1 MIKEQPY
8 RPHPLHIS
16 ADFERADTCAPRSSM
31 NPHPGICPACATAT
45 GYRYASP
52 IGEMHHSVTGHAQW
66 VHTAADRT
74 GSPTTANYSLL
85 TANWE
90 SYLGSS
96 SWITFTDGKAVQ
108 HLHYLPWGEDFVNQR
123 TSSFSSMYTFS
134 AKEKDAETGYSYFGS
149 RYYSSDLSI
158 WLSVDPMAHKYPSL
172 SPYVYCADNPVK
184 LVDPDGEEIGEPP
197 LKRIVNLGF
206 QSKTF
211 QKLFRKSG
219 LTIENMSDII
229 SFGNQS
235 FMNPYTKKI
244 TLRDANSDMGNVIAL
259 THEMT
264 NRIHAKK
271 LKNNMES
278 VRKGDI
284 SYETFADNAIRIE
297 SEGVANQII
306 VASELNYSFPDD
318 KGVMND
324 LKTQYKEGTIRRREM
339 LNTIKESDFQDEF
352 GRNPKKD
359 YYEQGKNI
367 RESQIRREKQ
377 SKSGF

>member
-1 MIKEQPY
+1 MPTTHTY
-8 RPHPLHIS
+8 RPLISQNPAKILRIDTDNMRRFPARHGVSSPVQPLKGLWETRAASIS
-16 ADFERADTCAPRSSM
+16 YRALAGAGFCYR
-31 NPHPGICPACATAT
+31 ICTGTSESRPTA
-45 GYRYASP
+45 
-52 IGEMHHSVTGHAQW
+52 H
-66 VHTAADRT
+66 
-74 GSPTTANYSLL
+74 YSLL
-85 TANWE
+85 TAN
-90 SYLGSS
+90 S
-96 SWITFTDGKAVQ
+96 TF
-108 HLHYLPWGEDFVNQR
+108 
-123 TSSFSSMYTFS
+123 TFS
-134 AKEKDAETGYSYFGS
+134 AKERDSETGLSYFGS

-158 WLSVDPMAHKYPSL
+158 WLSVDPMARKYPSL

-235 FMNPYTKKI
+235 FINPYTKKI

>member
-1 MIKEQPY
+1 MMDITNNLTKP
-8 RPHPLHIS
+8 RRTSAPIS
-16 ADFERADTCAPRSSM
+16 APIRAIRGDSPGSAPEEASETRAAAVSHRASAPRGAGLPSAIAGRHS
-31 NPHPGICPACATAT
+31 AQSTAHWK
-45 GYRYASP
+45 S
-52 IGEMHHSVTGHAQW
+52 H
-66 VHTAADRT
+66 
-74 GSPTTANYSLL
+74 
-85 TANWE
+85 
-90 SYLGSS
+90 LGSS
-96 SWITFTDGKAVQ
+96 SWITDIHGRTVQ
-108 HLHYLPWGEDFVNQR
+108 HLYYLPWGEDFVNQR

-134 AKEKDAETGYSYFGS
+134 AKEKDTETGYSYFGA

-158 WLSVDPMAHKYPSL
+158 WLSVDPMSDKYLSM
-172 SPYVYCADNPVK
+172 SPYVYCANNPVK
-184 LVDPDGEEIGEPP
+184 LVDPNGEEIGEPP

-284 SYETFADNAIRIE
+284 SYETFADNAI
-297 SEGVANQII
+297 
-306 VASELNYSFPDD
+306 
-318 KGVMND
+318 
-324 LKTQYKEGTIRRREM
+324 
-339 LNTIKESDFQDEF
+339 
-352 GRNPKKD
+352 
-359 YYEQGKNI
+359 
-367 RESQIRREKQ
+367 
-377 SKSGF
+377 

>member
-1 MIKEQPY
+1 MPTTHTY
-8 RPHPLHIS
+8 RPLISQNPAKILRIDTDNMRRFPARHGVSSPVQPLKGLWETRAASIS
-16 ADFERADTCAPRSSM
+16 YRALAPGGAGFCYR
-31 NPHPGICPACATAT
+31 ICTGTSESRPTA
-45 GYRYASP
+45 
-52 IGEMHHSVTGHAQW
+52 H
-66 VHTAADRT
+66 
-74 GSPTTANYSLL
+74 YSLL
-85 TANWE
+85 TAN
-90 SYLGSS
+90 S
-96 SWITFTDGKAVQ
+96 TF
-108 HLHYLPWGEDFVNQR
+108 
-123 TSSFSSMYTFS
+123 TFS
-134 AKEKDAETGYSYFGS
+134 AKERDSETGLSYFGS

-158 WLSVDPMAHKYPSL
+158 WLSVDPMARKYPSL

-235 FMNPYTKKI
+235 FINPYTKKI

>member
-1 MIKEQPY
+1 M
-8 RPHPLHIS
+8 
-16 ADFERADTCAPRSSM
+16 
-31 NPHPGICPACATAT
+31 
-45 GYRYASP
+45 
-52 IGEMHHSVTGHAQW
+52 
-66 VHTAADRT
+66 
-74 GSPTTANYSLL
+74 
-85 TANWE
+85 
-90 SYLGSS
+90 
-96 SWITFTDGKAVQ
+96 
-108 HLHYLPWGEDFVNQR
+108 
-123 TSSFSSMYTFS
+123 
-134 AKEKDAETGYSYFGS
+134 
-149 RYYSSDLSI
+149 SD
-158 WLSVDPMAHKYPSL
+158 KYPSL

-235 FMNPYTKKI
+235 FINPYTKKI

>member
-1 MIKEQPY
+1 M
-8 RPHPLHIS
+8 R
-16 ADFERADTCAPRSSM
+16 RWM
-31 NPHPGICPACATAT
+31 NPHLGICPAHRTVS
-45 GYRYASP
+45 GYRHASP
-52 IGEMHHSVTGHAQW
+52 HGDGLPVRAKGSPSVTPHNCTLFI
-66 VHTAADRT
+66 VHWGDH
-74 GSPTTANYSLL
+74 PDH
-85 TANWE
+85 
-90 SYLGSS
+90 LGSS
-96 SWITFTDGKAVQ
+96 SWITFSDGSAVQ

-123 TSSFSSMYTFS
+123 ISGYDGARYTFS
-134 AKEKDAETGYSYFGS
+134 AKEKDSETGLSYFGS

-158 WLSVDPMAHKYPSL
+158 WLSVDPMARKYPSL

-235 FMNPYTKKI
+235 FINPYTKKI

>member
-1 MIKEQPY
+1 MPPTLTYSHI
-8 RPHPLHIS
+8 PHAS
-16 ADFERADTCAPRSSM
+16 
-31 NPHPGICPACATAT
+31 ATART
-45 GYRYASP
+45 QLATRRYAQ
-52 IGEMHHSVTGHAQW
+52 SVETRPVPPLKGLGKTRAASVSYRASVPAGHAYCE
-66 VHTAADRT
+66 VAPSHRASAPAADRQN
-74 GSPTTANYSLL
+74 GSFKALSGKGSAPTTPPPFRHTPGQSRPRH
-85 TANWE
+85 TATVWRNLE
-90 SYLGSS
+90 QHPHR
-96 SWITFTDGKAVQ
+96 DG
-108 HLHYLPWGEDFVNQR
+108 
-123 TSSFSSMYTFS
+123 TYTFS
-134 AKEKDAETGYSYFGS
+134 AKEKDVETGLSYFGS
-149 RYYSSDLSI
+149 RYYNSDLSI
-158 WLSVDPMAHKYPSL
+158 WLSVDPQAAKYPSL
-172 SPYVYCADNPVK
+172 SPYVYCANSPVK
-184 LVDPDGEEIGEPP
+184 LVDPNGEEIGEPP

-211 QKLFRKSG
+211 RKLFRKSG

-264 NRIHAKK
+264 NRINAKK

-339 LNTIKESDFQDEF
+339 LNVIQEGDFQNEF
-352 GRNPKKD
+352 GGDAKKD

-367 RESQIRREKQ
+367 RESQIRRERQ
-377 SKSGF
+377 RKSGF

>member
-1 MIKEQPY
+1 MPTTHTY
-8 RPHPLHIS
+8 RPLISQNPAKILRIDTDNMRRFPARHGVSSPVQPLKGLWETRAASIS
-16 ADFERADTCAPRSSM
+16 YRALAPGGAGFCYR
-31 NPHPGICPACATAT
+31 ICTGTSESRPTA
-45 GYRYASP
+45 
-52 IGEMHHSVTGHAQW
+52 H
-66 VHTAADRT
+66 
-74 GSPTTANYSLL
+74 YSLL
-85 TANWE
+85 TAN
-90 SYLGSS
+90 S
-96 SWITFTDGKAVQ
+96 TF
-108 HLHYLPWGEDFVNQR
+108 
-123 TSSFSSMYTFS
+123 TFS
-134 AKEKDAETGYSYFGS
+134 AKERDSETGLSYFGS

-158 WLSVDPMAHKYPSL
+158 WLSVDPMARKYPSL

-235 FMNPYTKKI
+235 FINPYTKKI

-339 LNTIKESDFQDEF
+339 LNTIKDSDFQDEF

>member
-1 MIKEQPY
+1 MMNRRRTY
-8 RPHPLHIS
+8 RPQPAHIP
-16 ADFERADTCAPRSSM
+16 ADSFRADPCDTRDPRRF
-31 NPHPGICPACATAT
+31 PRDPRRHVPPAHPIL
-45 GYRYASP
+45 
-52 IGEMHHSVTGHAQW
+52 
-66 VHTAADRT
+66 
-74 GSPTTANYSLL
+74 N
-85 TANWE
+85 
-90 SYLGSS
+90 
-96 SWITFTDGKAVQ
+96 
-108 HLHYLPWGEDFVNQR
+108 
-123 TSSFSSMYTFS
+123 SSFLILNCTYTFS
-134 AKEKDAETGYSYFGS
+134 AKEKDTETGYSYFGA
-149 RYYSSDLSI
+149 RYYSSDLSV
-158 WLSVDPMAHKYPSL
+158 WLSVDPQADKYPSL
-172 SPYVYCADNPVK
+172 SPYTYCANNPVK
-184 LVDPDGEEIGEPP
+184 LVDPNGEEIGEPP

-235 FMNPYTKKI
+235 IMNPYTKKI
-244 TLRDANSDMGNVIAL
+244 TLRDANSDMDNVIAL

-324 LKTQYKEGTIRRREM
+324 LKAQYKEGTIRRREM
-339 LNTIKESDFQDEF
+339 LNVIQEGDFQNEF
-352 GRNPKKD
+352 GGDAKKD

>member
-1 MIKEQPY
+1 MNRRRTY
-8 RPHPLHIS
+8 RPQPAHIP
-16 ADFERADTCAPRSSM
+16 ADSFRADPCDTRDPRRF
-31 NPHPGICPACATAT
+31 PRDPRRHVPPAHPIL
-45 GYRYASP
+45 
-52 IGEMHHSVTGHAQW
+52 
-66 VHTAADRT
+66 
-74 GSPTTANYSLL
+74 N
-85 TANWE
+85 
-90 SYLGSS
+90 
-96 SWITFTDGKAVQ
+96 
-108 HLHYLPWGEDFVNQR
+108 
-123 TSSFSSMYTFS
+123 SSFLILNCTYTFS
-134 AKEKDAETGYSYFGS
+134 AKEKDTETGYSYFGA
-149 RYYSSDLSI
+149 RYYSSDLSV
-158 WLSVDPMAHKYPSL
+158 WLSVDPQADKYPSL
-172 SPYVYCADNPVK
+172 SPYTYCANNPVK
-184 LVDPDGEEIGEPP
+184 LVDPNGEEIGEPP

-235 FMNPYTKKI
+235 IMNPYTKKI
-244 TLRDANSDMGNVIAL
+244 TLRDANSDMDNVIAL

-324 LKTQYKEGTIRRREM
+324 LKAQYKEGTIRRREM
-339 LNTIKESDFQDEF
+339 LNVIQEGDFQNEF
-352 GRNPKKD
+352 GGDAKKD

>member
-1 MIKEQPY
+1 PC
-8 RPHPLHIS
+8 RP
-16 ADFERADTCAPRSSM
+16 T
-31 NPHPGICPACATAT
+31 ACVKYATNLPSPST
-45 GYRYASP
+45 DHCSLLGYRYVSP
-52 IGEMHHSVTGHAQW
+52 NGDGWAVVA
-66 VHTAADRT
+66 TAAHFLAQ
-74 GSPTTANYSLL
+74 SPSDHCSLI
-85 TANWE
+85 TVH
-90 SYLGSS
+90 SS
-96 SWITFTDGKAVQ
+96 
-108 HLHYLPWGEDFVNQR
+108 
-123 TSSFSSMYTFS
+123 YTFS
-134 AKEKDAETGYSYFGS
+134 AKERDTETGLSYFGS

-158 WLSVDPMAHKYPSL
+158 WLSVDPQAAKYPSL
-172 SPYVYCADNPVK
+172 SPYTYCANNPVK
-184 LVDPDGEEIGEPP
+184 LVDPNGEEIGEPP

-211 QKLFRKSG
+211 RKLFRKSG

-235 FMNPYTKKI
+235 IMNPYTKKI

-259 THEMT
+259 AHEMT

-318 KGVMND
+318 NGVMND

-352 GRNPKKD
+352 GGDTKKD
-359 YYEQGKNI
+359 YYEQGKKI

>member
-1 MIKEQPY
+1 MSSTPTY
-8 RPHPLHIS
+8 SPLVPQDS
-16 ADFERADTCAPRSSM
+16 ADPLRGNPCDSSDPRRCVSPLKGLRTPCAASVSYRALAPGGAGLPFRIT
-31 NPHPGICPACATAT
+31 PTHTDPPAN
-45 GYRYASP
+45 
-52 IGEMHHSVTGHAQW
+52 
-66 VHTAADRT
+66 VHC
-74 GSPTTANYSLL
+74 SLYIVH
-85 TANWE
+85 W
-90 SYLGSS
+90 
-96 SWITFTDGKAVQ
+96 TF
-108 HLHYLPWGEDFVNQR
+108 
-123 TSSFSSMYTFS
+123 TFS
-134 AKEKDAETGYSYFGS
+134 AKEKDSETGLSYFGS

-158 WLSVDPMAHKYPSL
+158 WLSVDPMSDKYPSL
-172 SPYVYCADNPVK
+172 SPYTYCADNPVK
-184 LVDPDGEEIGEPP
+184 LVDPNGEEIGEPP

-211 QKLFRKSG
+211 RKLFRKSG

-235 FMNPYTKKI
+235 IMNPYTKKI

-352 GRNPKKD
+352 GRNTKKD

>member
-1 MIKEQPY
+1 MKFEYDSRKNCASQMKSTHNFFPAA
-8 RPHPLHIS
+8 HFAKPLPTVNCNLS
-16 ADFERADTCAPRSSM
+16 PVTCI
-31 NPHPGICPACATAT
+31 H
-45 GYRYASP
+45 
-52 IGEMHHSVTGHAQW
+52 
-66 VHTAADRT
+66 
-74 GSPTTANYSLL
+74 
-85 TANWE
+85 
-90 SYLGSS
+90 
-96 SWITFTDGKAVQ
+96 
-108 HLHYLPWGEDFVNQR
+108 
-123 TSSFSSMYTFS
+123 TFS
-134 AKEKDAETGYSYFGS
+134 AKERDSETGLSYFGS

-158 WLSVDPMAHKYPSL
+158 WLSVNPVADKYPSM
-172 SPYVYCADNPVK
+172 SSYVYYANNPVK
-184 LVDPDGEEIGEPP
+184 LVDPNGEEIGEPP

-235 FMNPYTKKI
+235 FINPYTKKI
-244 TLRDANSDMGNVIAL
+244 TLRDANSDMGNAIAL

-264 NRIHAKK
+264 NRINAKK

>member
-1 MIKEQPY
+1 MPHKQPY
-8 RPHPLHIS
+8 RPLLARIFVEVIS
-16 ADFERADTCAPRSSM
+16 AAMR
-31 NPHPGICPACATAT
+31 
-45 GYRYASP
+45 
-52 IGEMHHSVTGHAQW
+52 VTQE
-66 VHTAADRT
+66 HTACKTHTVTAQHLR
-74 GSPTTANYSLL
+74 GRRWLQIRPTANYSLL
-85 TANWE
+85 TAN
-90 SYLGSS
+90 SL
-96 SWITFTDGKAVQ
+96 TF
-108 HLHYLPWGEDFVNQR
+108 
-123 TSSFSSMYTFS
+123 TFS
-134 AKEKDAETGYSYFGS
+134 AKEKDSETGLSYFGS
-149 RYYSSDLSI
+149 RYYSSDLSV

-184 LVDPDGEEIGEPP
+184 LVDPNGEEIGEPP

-211 QKLFRKSG
+211 RKLFRKSG

-235 FMNPYTKKI
+235 IMNPYTKKI

-318 KGVMND
+318 NGVMND
-324 LKTQYKEGTIRRREM
+324 LKAQYKEGTIRRREM
-339 LNTIKESDFQDEF
+339 LNVIQEGDFQNEF
-352 GRNPKKD
+352 GGDAKKD

>member
-1 MIKEQPY
+1 MKFEYDSRKNCASQMKSTHNFFPAA
-8 RPHPLHIS
+8 HFAKPLPTVNCNLS
-16 ADFERADTCAPRSSM
+16 PVTCI
-31 NPHPGICPACATAT
+31 H
-45 GYRYASP
+45 
-52 IGEMHHSVTGHAQW
+52 
-66 VHTAADRT
+66 
-74 GSPTTANYSLL
+74 
-85 TANWE
+85 
-90 SYLGSS
+90 
-96 SWITFTDGKAVQ
+96 
-108 HLHYLPWGEDFVNQR
+108 
-123 TSSFSSMYTFS
+123 TFS
-134 AKEKDAETGYSYFGS
+134 AKERDSETGLSYFGS

-158 WLSVDPMAHKYPSL
+158 WLSVNPVADKYPSM
-172 SPYVYCADNPVK
+172 SSYVYYANNPVK
-184 LVDPDGEEIGEPP
+184 LVDPNGEEIGEPP

-244 TLRDANSDMGNVIAL
+244 TLRDANSDMGNAIAL

-264 NRIHAKK
+264 NRINAKK

-318 KGVMND
+318 NGVMND
-324 LKTQYKEGTIRRREM
+324 LKAQYKEGTIRRREM
-339 LNTIKESDFQDEF
+339 LNVIQEGDFQDEF
-352 GRNPKKD
+352 GGDTKKD
-359 YYEQGKNI
+359 YYEQGKKI
-367 RESQIRREKQ
+367 RESQLRRDKQ

>member
-1 MIKEQPY
+1 M
-8 RPHPLHIS
+8 
-16 ADFERADTCAPRSSM
+16 
-31 NPHPGICPACATAT
+31 
-45 GYRYASP
+45 
-52 IGEMHHSVTGHAQW
+52 
-66 VHTAADRT
+66 
-74 GSPTTANYSLL
+74 
-85 TANWE
+85 
-90 SYLGSS
+90 
-96 SWITFTDGKAVQ
+96 
-108 HLHYLPWGEDFVNQR
+108 
-123 TSSFSSMYTFS
+123 
-134 AKEKDAETGYSYFGS
+134 
-149 RYYSSDLSI
+149 SD
-158 WLSVDPMAHKYPSL
+158 KYPSM
-172 SPYVYCADNPVK
+172 SSYVYYANNPVK
-184 LVDPDGEEIGEPP
+184 LVDPNGEEIGEPP

-244 TLRDANSDMGNVIAL
+244 TLRDANSDMGNAIAL

-264 NRIHAKK
+264 NRINAKK

-318 KGVMND
+318 NGVMND
-324 LKTQYKEGTIRRREM
+324 LKAQYKEGTIRRREM
-339 LNTIKESDFQDEF
+339 LNVIQEGDFQDEF
-352 GRNPKKD
+352 GGDTKKD
-359 YYEQGKNI
+359 YYEQGKKI

>member
-1 MIKEQPY
+1 MDPQ
-8 RPHPLHIS
+8 
-16 ADFERADTCAPRSSM
+16 AD
-31 NPHPGICPACATAT
+31 
-45 GYRYASP
+45 
-52 IGEMHHSVTGHAQW
+52 
-66 VHTAADRT
+66 
-74 GSPTTANYSLL
+74 
-85 TANWE
+85 
-90 SYLGSS
+90 
-96 SWITFTDGKAVQ
+96 
-108 HLHYLPWGEDFVNQR
+108 
-123 TSSFSSMYTFS
+123 
-134 AKEKDAETGYSYFGS
+134 
-149 RYYSSDLSI
+149 
-158 WLSVDPMAHKYPSL
+158 KYPSL
-172 SPYVYCADNPVK
+172 SPYTYCANNPVK
-184 LVDPDGEEIGEPP
+184 LVDPNGEEIGEPP

-235 FMNPYTKKI
+235 IMNPYTKKI
-244 TLRDANSDMGNVIAL
+244 TLRDANSDMDNVIAL

-324 LKTQYKEGTIRRREM
+324 LKAQYKEGTIRRREM
-339 LNTIKESDFQDEF
+339 LNVIQEGDFQNEF
-352 GRNPKKD
+352 GGDAKKD